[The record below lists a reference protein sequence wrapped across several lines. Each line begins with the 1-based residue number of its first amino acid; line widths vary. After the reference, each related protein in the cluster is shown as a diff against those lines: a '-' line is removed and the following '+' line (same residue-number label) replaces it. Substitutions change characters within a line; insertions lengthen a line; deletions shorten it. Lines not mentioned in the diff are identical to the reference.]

1 MATCTAVV
9 MEAKRV
15 VPLVP
20 LVFGRAR
27 WTFACDG
34 YEVPEGWRVY
44 PALHLVNRDLSIYAE
59 PERFDPDRFG
69 PGREEHRKDPLAF
82 TRRDLTRRRAI
93 GASDWSTRRSLRS
106 RSSPSSFA
114 GMTGG
119 CRQRLDLDWPK
130 RPPEPSDGL
139 TVQLRP
145 V

>member
-59 PERFDPDRFG
+59 PERFDPDRLG
-69 PGREEHRKDPLAF
+69 PGREEHRKGPLAVMPQGSDAP
-82 TRRDLTRRRAI
+82 TSYRAL
-93 GASDWSTRRSLRS
+93 DWST
-106 RSSPSSFA
+106 
-114 GMTGG
+114 
-119 CRQRLDLDWPK
+119 
-130 RPPEPSDGL
+130 
-139 TVQLRP
+139 
-145 V
+145 